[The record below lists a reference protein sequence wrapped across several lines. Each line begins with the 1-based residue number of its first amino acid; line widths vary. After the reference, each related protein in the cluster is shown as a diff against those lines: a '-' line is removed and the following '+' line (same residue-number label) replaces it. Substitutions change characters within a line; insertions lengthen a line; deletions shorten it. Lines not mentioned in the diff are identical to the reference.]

1 MSYGAGLYVLLSLA
15 AGLLFVVV
23 FARGR
28 PRPLAVCGALVALAY
43 CPTASAVF
51 NDPSSSYWQC
61 SATWPE
67 PKGWEYQHVLA
78 ECLRNRASW
87 SVEVLV
93 FALPPLVFC
102 VVGAGWAR
110 RRRASR
116 SIAILP
122 VLASG
127 PSLILILAIAR
138 GAMAMPVDDPRWQAG
153 YVREWLA
160 AGSTRSDGGGVCF
173 DFLRVERELRG
184 LMAPGEFTQAQE
196 LCRALC
202 EVSAKRHHFNPGI
215 LEDLCLR
222 RADRLSED
230 GLTPQG
236 SR

>member
-1 MSYGAGLYVLLSLA
+1 MGYDVSIYILLNLA
-15 AGLLFVVV
+15 AGLLFLVLI
-23 FARGR
+23 ASGR
-28 PRPLAVCGALVALAY
+28 PRALAVCGALVALAY
-43 CPTASAVF
+43 TPKVSAVLLYE
-51 NDPSSSYWQC
+51 SYSSYWQC

-67 PKGWEYQHVLA
+67 ARDWRAQHVLA
-78 ECLRNRASW
+78 ECLRGRASW

-160 AGSTRSDGGGVCF
+160 TGSTRSDGGGVCF

-196 LCRALC
+196 LCQALC
-202 EVSAKRHHFNPGI
+202 EVSAKRHHFNPGV
-215 LEDLCLR
+215 LENLCLKR
-222 RADRLSED
+222 VVRLRET
-230 GLTPQG
+230 GLTP
-236 SR
+236 